1 MNKIEQNL
9 WDIMIK
15 SKFSNYI
22 TRGLHMSTIKQTL
35 DESNSKV
42 KSIYQDIRDSRK
54 TNYIGNFW
62 RYLAF
67 DPLLLKSVWED
78 VKNLI
83 VKDTVIDKK
92 TKEMIYMAVSITNN
106 CSYCTHSH
114 TATAKKLGMTMKE
127 HSEFLSIVA
136 LAAKTNQ
143 LVNGLQVPIDDVFD
157 ADKQD

>member
-1 MNKIEQNL
+1 
-9 WDIMIK
+9 
-15 SKFSNYI
+15 
-22 TRGLHMSTIKQTL
+22 MSTVKQTP
-35 DESNSKV
+35 DESDPSV
-42 KSIYQDIRDSRK
+42 KNIYQDIRDSRK

-67 DPLLLKSVWED
+67 DPSLLKNVWED
-78 VKNLI
+78 VKNLM
-83 VKDTVIDKK
+83 VKDTIIDKK

-114 TATAKKLGMTMKE
+114 TATAKKLGMTREE

-143 LVNGLQVPIDDVFD
+143 LVNGLQVPIDEIFD
-157 ADKQD
+157 ADKQN